1 MLGYVRFYNPIDFTL
16 SFPPKEIYLHNTD
29 SLHDVSEI
37 ISKLF
42 NIDQDAIEAIKINNL
57 YSFSITDLV
66 TASFDWQLL
75 KFNKNYIN
83 KPPWYI
89 LKDSY
94 YLMYKILFIKVYEMP
109 DKYQKI

>member
-42 NIDQDAIEAIKINNL
+42 NID
-57 YSFSITDLV
+57 
-66 TASFDWQLL
+66 
-75 KFNKNYIN
+75 
-83 KPPWYI
+83 
-89 LKDSY
+89 
-94 YLMYKILFIKVYEMP
+94 
-109 DKYQKI
+109 